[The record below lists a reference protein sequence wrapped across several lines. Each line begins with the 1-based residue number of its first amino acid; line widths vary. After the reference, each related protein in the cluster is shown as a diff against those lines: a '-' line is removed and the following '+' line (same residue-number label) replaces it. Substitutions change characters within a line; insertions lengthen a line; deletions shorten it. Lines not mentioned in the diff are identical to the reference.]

1 MYMLL
6 RFYSKKKN
14 EWFPS
19 CYTFYDLNYFL
30 DNINIFCVYSIALE
44 RRREKGKLENRKE
57 I

>member
-1 MYMLL
+1 MLL

-14 EWFPS
+14 ELFPS